1 MAMNSIFGAA
11 LDVYSMGR
19 KAFGSDGF
27 SEDPLGVPEPKDN
40 SDFFGIDT
48 SLPLGQTQG
57 FFSDDEEK
65 MDYYRRQEEQEQAK
79 ERVMF
84 NTNRILNRE
93 TGLDSHYTDSLWT
106 EKRKKRYDRLDAM
119 HRSLSEADDFG
130 GLQDFWGQYGDE
142 YTRLGSIFDDNF

>member
-1 MAMNSIFGAA
+1 
-11 LDVYSMGR
+11 MG
-19 KAFGSDGF
+19 FFSDNF
-27 SEDPLGVPEPKDN
+27 SFKPGLFHGEEPAEQEDSLASPSPIMSN
-40 SDFFGIDT
+40 QDFFGIDT
-48 SLPLGQTQG
+48 SLPFGQTPG

-93 TGLDSHYTDSLWT
+93 SGLDNHYTDNVWT
-106 EKRKKRYDRLDAM
+106 EKRKKRYEKLDVM
-119 HRSLSEADDFG
+119 HRSLAEADDFG

>member
-1 MAMNSIFGAA
+1 MAMNRLFGAA
-11 LDVYSMGR
+11 LDAYSMGR

-27 SEDPLGVPEPKDN
+27 SEDPLGAPEPKDN

-48 SLPLGQTQG
+48 SLPLGPTPG
-57 FFSDDEEK
+57 FTSEDTEK
-65 MDYYRRQEEQEQAK
+65 MEYYRRQEEQEQAR

-93 TGLDSHYTDSLWT
+93 YGLDNYHTSSVWT
-106 EKRKKRYDRLDAM
+106 EKRKKRYDKLDNM

-130 GLQDFWGQYGDE
+130 GLEDFWGQYGDE
-142 YTRLGSIFDDNF
+142 YTQLGSIFDDDF